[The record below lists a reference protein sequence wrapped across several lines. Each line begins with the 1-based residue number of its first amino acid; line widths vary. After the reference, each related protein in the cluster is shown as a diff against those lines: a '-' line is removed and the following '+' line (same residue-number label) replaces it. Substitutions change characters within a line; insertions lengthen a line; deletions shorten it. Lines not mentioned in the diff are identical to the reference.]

1 MTSFHP
7 AVTSVHPGS
16 GVTSVHSGV
25 TSVHSGSGSVQI
37 VETLHSPTPRDQ
49 VEIFREGE
57 EFGDD
62 VEVIQIF

>member
-1 MTSFHP
+1 MLH
-7 AVTSVHPGS
+7 VTSLPS
-16 GVTSVHSGV
+16 GVTSIHSGSGV

-62 VEVIQIF
+62 VEVRLVNF